1 MINKDK
7 IERIN
12 FLARKKK
19 AEGLTTEE
27 LEEQQSLRAEYLE
40 AVRANLKSQLDSIEI
55 MSPDYEESYTE
66 EDKTHI
72 AEMNEKLAVEYEDVK
87 RKERMSVTEA
97 GNPRKPQGEAG
108 KMMIER
114 MNESHA
120 EMTAWALD
128 KLDLKPTDKV
138 LDVGCGG
145 GAALKRLSGR
155 IDGGKLYG
163 IDYSEVSVEASK
175 ELNKA
180 DIERGK
186 MEIHQ
191 GSVSK
196 MPFEDNLFD
205 AIITVESYY
214 FWPDLEED
222 MREVFRVLKEGGTFM
237 LIAEMYLNDDLDEH
251 HIEMAKK
258 FELRN
263 LTVDEFKAL
272 FEKVGYK
279 ETKIHL
285 KDGKYWICVEGKK

>member
-72 AEMNEKLAVEYEDVK
+72 AEMNEKLAVEYEDAN

-128 KLDLKPTDKV
+128 KLDLKPADKV

-155 IDGGKLYG
+155 IDSGKLYG

-180 DIERGK
+180 DIESGK